1 MFCVFFTEM
10 LLWNRKSQQSEPQ
23 NQTVCFFFF
32 SGRCLTEAEREQQK
46 RNRKEAKFLLRPKF
60 ERQSRHPPKNSSN
73 AGRETQTSAQTHVGS
88 PRESDGRIS
97 AALANQE
104 SLSIPDTDRDV
115 MAGIMQMKPISRL
128 SEITLGGKL
137 YDSVQQSSGRDK
149 S

>member
-1 MFCVFFTEM
+1 MFFLLRCCFETENPSS
-10 LLWNRKSQQSEPQ
+10 LSQR
-23 NQTVCFFFF
+23 TKLFGFFF
-32 SGRCLTEAEREQQK
+32 SGRCLTEAKREQQK

-97 AALANQE
+97 AALANQK
-104 SLSIPDTDRDV
+104 SLSIPDADRDV

-128 SEITLGGKL
+128 SEITSGGKL
-137 YDSVQQSSGRDK
+137 YESVQQSSGRDK

>member
-1 MFCVFFTEM
+1 MFFLLRCCFETENPSS
-10 LLWNRKSQQSEPQ
+10 LSHRIKLF
-23 NQTVCFFFF
+23 VFFF
-32 SGRCLTEAEREQQK
+32 SGCCLTEAEREQQK

-104 SLSIPDTDRDV
+104 SLSIPDANRDV
-115 MAGIMQMKPISRL
+115 MAGITQMKPISRL
-128 SEITLGGKL
+128 SEITSGGKL